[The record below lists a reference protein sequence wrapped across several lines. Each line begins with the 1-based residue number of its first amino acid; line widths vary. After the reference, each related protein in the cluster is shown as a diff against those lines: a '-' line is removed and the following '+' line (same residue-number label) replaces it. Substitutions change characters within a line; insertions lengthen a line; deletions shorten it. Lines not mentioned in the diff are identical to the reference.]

1 MNKGQKKDETGTGRN
16 GETET
21 LWIADLKNKM
31 GDGGGRRSGDIMD
44 CGLGIVCSRAH
55 SVKCGASILSS
66 NC

>member
-31 GDGGGRRSGDIMD
+31 VDGGGDGEAETLWIADW
-44 CGLGIVCSRAH
+44 GLFAAGRIA
-55 SVKCGASILSS
+55 
-66 NC
+66 